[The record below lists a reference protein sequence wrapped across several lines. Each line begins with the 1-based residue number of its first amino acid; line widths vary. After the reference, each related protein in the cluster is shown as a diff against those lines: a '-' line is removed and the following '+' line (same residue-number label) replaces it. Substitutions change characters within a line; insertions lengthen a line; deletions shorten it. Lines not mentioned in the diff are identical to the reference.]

1 MIRWNC
7 TQCDENLEAPDGFN
21 EVIEC
26 PNCGHHSRPVP
37 PPDSKLPHP
46 DLIKAEE
53 HFMASKKAKKSREER
68 QFDHYTDGS
77 VRAYRIGW
85 FMCAVAV
92 LILWQAIVMDTTN
105 GDVYNTGLMN
115 NRVVITIVGS
125 TLFITGWISI
135 ALGAIG
141 TGIIRLMLDS
151 INKTI

>member
-1 MIRWNC
+1 MIHWKC

-21 EVIEC
+21 DIIEC
-26 PNCGHHSRPVP
+26 PKCGHHSRPVS
-37 PPDSKLPHP
+37 PPDPKLPHP
-46 DLIKAEE
+46 DLVKTEE
-53 HFMASKKAKKSREER
+53 QFIQSEKAKKSQAER

-77 VRAYRIGW
+77 VWVYRIGW
-85 FMCAVAV
+85 IMCPVAV
-92 LILWQAIVMDTTN
+92 LVLWFAIAMDTTN

-115 NRVVITIVGS
+115 NRVVTTIVGS
-125 TLFITGWISI
+125 ALFASGWICI